1 MGIVQDAG
9 VVKGIAVVQSKKIGS
24 PAAVKIQTD
33 TDFMFGGGICKKP
46 AVLIET
52 EGSRPF
58 SVSPDII
65 SHEAEQLGSEVVIK
79 PAENGASRFVENSDI
94 NLSVYGIQKLI
105 GCWLVFFDRCEII
118 GILCSDTQLIAVE

>member
-52 EGSRPF
+52 KGSRPF

-65 SHEAEQLGSEVVIK
+65 LNEAEQLGFELVVK
-79 PAENGASRFVENSDI
+79 PAEDGAFRFVENSNI
-94 NLSVYGIQKLI
+94 NLGIYGIQKLI
-105 GCWLVFFDRCEII
+105 GCWLVFFGRCEII
-118 GILCSDTQLIAVE
+118 GVLCPDS